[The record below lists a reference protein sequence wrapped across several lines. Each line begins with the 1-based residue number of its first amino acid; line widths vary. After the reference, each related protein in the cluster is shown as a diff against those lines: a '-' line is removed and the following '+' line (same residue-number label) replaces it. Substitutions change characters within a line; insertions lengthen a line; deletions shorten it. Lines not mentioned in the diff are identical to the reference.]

1 MKLLKWLLIGA
12 VSLVVLVGVG
22 LAAIVNLYDWN
33 NFRDEIKEQAV
44 KHTGRELT
52 IAGDLRPSFFPWAG
66 ISIGDVSLANATGFP
81 ADNFATMSSA
91 DIKVKILPLL
101 KGELE
106 TSSIELHGLEM
117 NLQRNAD
124 GTTNWDDLAN
134 KESTTTTETEEGA
147 TAEVEG
153 NSTTLAALS
162 VGGINVTGASVSW
175 IDNLNS
181 TDMKLSDFSLQTDAI
196 ELGKPFDLNSS
207 FNVLS
212 NSMGLQSKVNASTQV
227 SVDLENQVYELT
239 GLALDVDAAGDTLP
253 NGALAASLGGAVRAE
268 LVNETVDVSG
278 LVLKTLGIELSA
290 DAKVT
295 SINSDPIVV
304 ATAKSNTFNPSEVVK
319 ALGIELPVMADGS
332 VMSEGA
338 LSMNINASPASVAI
352 DNLVVRL
359 DDSNIT
365 GSAAVPD
372 LSAANP
378 PVRFDLALDA
388 IDLDRYLPPVS
399 ESAGDEA
406 ADTASTS
413 ASSGDTPI
421 ELPLEALR
429 NLDVAGSIQAG
440 RIKAAN
446 LVTTD
451 LVVPVEAKNGQLAVD
466 GLAASL
472 YDGQL
477 TANTRLDATSDVAA
491 MAIAFNL
498 AGIQAEPLLQDLTQ
512 GDAPISGA
520 GDIGFDLTTGGASV
534 NAMKAALNGN
544 FSSAFTD
551 GAVNGVNI
559 GYQLRRA
566 KAFLTGQDMPE
577 QADVK
582 KTDFSSLSVSG
593 QFTNGVMNSNDLDLR
608 SPLLRISGE
617 GQVNLPG
624 EDIDYTTTIKVTSS
638 TSGQGG
644 EDLESLNGVALD
656 IPVVATFA
664 ELAANPAKVIFN
676 GVKDNITGNLQ
687 KQAEALAKQKA
698 DELKAK
704 AQAKLDAEEAK
715 ARERLAAEQ
724 AKLQEKLD
732 AEKQAAQA
740 RVAAEQKAAQEKI
753 AAEKAK
759 AEERLQNEANKAT
772 DKLKKGLGG

>member
-1 MKLLKWLLIGA
+1 MAILKWLLIGV

-22 LAAIVNLYDWN
+22 LAVIVNLVDWN
-33 NFRDEIKEQAV
+33 DYRETIQAQAV

-52 IAGDLRPSFFPWAG
+52 IAGDLSPSFFPWAG
-66 ISIGDVSLANATGFP
+66 VSIGGVSLANAEGFP
-81 ADNFATMSSA
+81 ADNFAVMSSA
-91 DIKVKILPLL
+91 DVKVKILPLL
-101 KGELE
+101 KREVNI
-106 TSSIELHGLEM
+106 SSIELHGLEM

-134 KESTTTTETEEGA
+134 RESTTTTETEEGA

-153 NSTTLAALS
+153 NSATLAALS
-162 VGGINVTGASVSW
+162 VGGVNISGANVSW

-181 TDMKLSDFSLQTDAI
+181 TDVKLSDFALQTGAI

-212 NSMGLQSKVNASTQV
+212 NSMGLQSKVQASTTV
-227 SVDLENQVYELT
+227 ALDLESQVYELT
-239 GLALDVDAAGDTLP
+239 GLALNVDAAGEALP

-268 LVNETVDVSG
+268 LANETVDVSG
-278 LVLKTLGIELSA
+278 LVLKALGIELTA

-295 SINSDPIVV
+295 SLNSDPVVV

-332 VMSEGA
+332 VMSAGA
-338 LSMNINASPASVAI
+338 LSMNINASAAAAQL
-352 DNLVVRL
+352 DNIVFRL

-365 GSAAVPD
+365 GSAAIPD

-399 ESAGDEA
+399 ESEGDDVAGDATA
-406 ADTASTS
+406 AASD
-413 ASSGDTPI
+413 GDAPL
-421 ELPLEALR
+421 ELPLEDLR
-429 NLDVAGSIQAG
+429 GLDIAGSIKAG

-451 LVVPVEAKNGQLAVD
+451 IVVPVEAKNGQL
-466 GLAASL
+466 GINGMAASL
-472 YDGQL
+472 YEGKL
-477 TANTRLDATSDVAA
+477 TANTKLDATGNEAA

-498 AGIQAEPLLQDLTQ
+498 GGIQAEPLLQDLTQ

-520 GDIGFDLTTGGASV
+520 GDIAFDLTTGGDSV
-534 NAMKAALNGN
+534 NALKAALNGN

-551 GAVNGVNI
+551 GAVNGINI

-566 KAFLTGQDMPE
+566 KAFLTGKDMPE

-593 QFTNGVMNSNDLDLR
+593 QFNNGVMSSNDLDLR
-608 SPLLRISGE
+608 SPLLRITGD

-624 EDIDYTTTIKVTSS
+624 EAVDYTTTIKVTASA
-638 TSGQGG
+638 TGQGG
-644 EDLESLNGVALD
+644 EDLESIKGLALD
-656 IPVVATFA
+656 VPVVATFA
-664 ELAANPAKVIFN
+664 ELSANPAKVIFN
-676 GVKDNITGNLQ
+676 GVKDNISGNLK

-698 DELKAK
+698 DAVKAA
-704 AQAKLDAEEAK
+704 AQAKLDAEEAR
-715 ARERLAAEQ
+715 AREKLAAEQ
-724 AKLQEKLD
+724 AKVQQKLD
-732 AEKQAAQA
+732 SEKQAAQA
-740 RVAAEQKAAQEKI
+740 KV

-759 AEERLQNEANKAT
+759 AEARLQNEADKAK
-772 DKLKKGLGG
+772 DKLKKGLGGLFGN